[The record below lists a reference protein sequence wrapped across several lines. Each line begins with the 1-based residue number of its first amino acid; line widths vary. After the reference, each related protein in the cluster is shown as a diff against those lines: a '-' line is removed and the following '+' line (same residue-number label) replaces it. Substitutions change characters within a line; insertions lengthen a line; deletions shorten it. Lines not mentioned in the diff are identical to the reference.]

1 MLICE
6 VEMLPEDED
15 VSAEACAA
23 AAEVA
28 DLLRSTLRLSDLMQ
42 GIQAGE
48 EDATAVPQELEQ
60 LDPQHLSYWWVP
72 HACRPVLLVGA
83 TRVQACPT
91 GGCHMC
97 AGLSYWWVPHACRPV
112 LLVGATRVQACPTGG
127 CHMRIGLSY
136 WWVPH
141 AYRPVLLVGATC
153 VASAS
158 TIIGD
163 LGPPMAHTHTLCRV
177 QYILP

>member
-1 MLICE
+1 MLRAVKETPVLICE

-72 HACRPVLLVGA
+72 HA
-83 TRVQACPT
+83 
-91 GGCHMC
+91 
-97 AGLSYWWVPHACRPV
+97 
-112 LLVGATRVQACPTGG
+112 
-127 CHMRIGLSY
+127 
-136 WWVPH
+136 
-141 AYRPVLLVGATC
+141 YRPVLLVGATC